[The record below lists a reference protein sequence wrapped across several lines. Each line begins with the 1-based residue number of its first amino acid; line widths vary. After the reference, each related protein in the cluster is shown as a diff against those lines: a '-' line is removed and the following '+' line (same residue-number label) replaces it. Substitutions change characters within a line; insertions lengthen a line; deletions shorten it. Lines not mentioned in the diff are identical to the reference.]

1 MLEAIITSSC
11 SPDVHPLIVNA
22 IVKTESNYN
31 PFAIGVNRGGRLAKQ
46 PTNLGEAIDTA
57 KRLLASGANID
68 MGLGQINSA
77 NLQWLGLTVEQV
89 FHPCSNLK
97 ALQTVYLHCYNRAGT
112 TGLGDR
118 MQRAFSCY
126 NTGNMTGG
134 FSNGYVKKTT
144 NNYNELV
151 ARTKPAMP
159 APMPQFQQPTTT
171 NQPYQAYNAMNA
183 PTTTVNGIQINSAS
197 QMPNYAQNQN
207 MSVSVRPSNVI
218 QPIQPQQ
225 PENDLTVEQPVRV
238 FNTWDVFRDF

>member
-31 PFAIGVNRGGRLAKQ
+31 PFAIGVNRGGRLVKQ
-46 PTNLGEAIDTA
+46 PTNIGEAIDTA

-77 NLQWLGLTVEQV
+77 NLQWLGLTVEQA
-89 FHPCSNLK
+89 FTPCANLQ

-112 TGLGDR
+112 TGLSDR
-118 MQRAFSCY
+118 IQRAFSCY

-144 NNYNELV
+144 KNYNELTARV
-151 ARTKPAMP
+151 AQPV
-159 APMPQFQQPTTT
+159 APTPIPQIQFQPKIQ
-171 NQPYQAYNAMNA
+171 YQTYD
-183 PTTTVNGIQINSAS
+183 TVNGSKIAIDAVQINSAS
-197 QMPNYAQNQN
+197 QVPNGVQNAT
-207 MSVSVRPSNVI
+207 MSVSVRSSDTSQPS
-218 QPIQPQQ
+218 PT
-225 PENDLTVEQPVRV
+225 PESDLTAKKPAKVY
-238 FNTWDVFRDF
+238 NSWDVFRDF